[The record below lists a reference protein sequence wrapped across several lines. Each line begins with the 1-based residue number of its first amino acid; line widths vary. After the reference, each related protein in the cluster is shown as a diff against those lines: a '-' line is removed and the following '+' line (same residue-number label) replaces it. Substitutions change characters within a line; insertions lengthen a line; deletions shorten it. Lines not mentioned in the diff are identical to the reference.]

1 MGLLRGGL
9 GCGEKT
15 GLSLLLAS
23 PKAPR
28 GLFSANPSGRLRLVN
43 SPTRLLR
50 HLALVALL
58 AVLQTLAAAAPK
70 PNFIFFLID
79 DLGRNDLGCYGS
91 KFYRTPNLDRMASQ
105 GMKFTDA
112 YAACPVCSP
121 TRASIMTGKYPAR
134 LHLTDWLPGRGDLP
148 AQRLARPI
156 INQQLALEE
165 VTIAERLKAAG
176 YVTAHVGKWH
186 LGGEGFEPQ
195 KQGFDINIAGD
206 HTGTPM
212 SYFAPFGGKAKDG
225 KQRAMRGL
233 EEAKDGEYLTDRLTT
248 EAEKIIAAN
257 KDKPFFLYFAHYAV
271 HTPLK
276 AKADYIAK
284 YPQVAGKAG
293 QQTNAIYAAM
303 MESMDESIGR
313 ILKQLD
319 DLKLADNTY
328 VFFTSDNGGL
338 ATIEGPSTPATIN
351 SPLREGKGYL
361 YEGGIRVPLLVR
373 GPGIAAGST
382 ATNAMS
388 SVDYF
393 PTILELAGLPL
404 GDPALA
410 GSAPGAKSPAPA
422 EAGTPNVI
430 DGVTLAPLLKG
441 GPAPAARPLFWHYP
455 HYANQGGKP
464 GGVIR
469 DGDWKLIE
477 FYETGRVELFD
488 LKNDFRE
495 NRNLALEATN
505 AARVKSLVAKL
516 DTWRIKTGAQMMQP
530 NPAYRPSPQG
540 QNGIIT
546 MLGKD
551 ADVHGA
557 MLRYEPLPHKNTRGF
572 WINPNDWAS
581 WDFEVVKPGK
591 FTMEIT
597 YGCGNGSG
605 GSEVEFAVGPQKL
618 LFKVEQ
624 TGGFQA
630 FVKREIGEMTFDQ
643 PGRYTLTVKPKSK
656 PGPAVMDL
664 PQVVLKAK

>member
-1 MGLLRGGL
+1 M
-9 GCGEKT
+9 KT
-15 GLSLLLAS
+15 LS
-23 PKAPR
+23 
-28 GLFSANPSGRLRLVN
+28 
-43 SPTRLLR
+43 LLR
-50 HLALVALL
+50 HLFVLAALAASQLP
-58 AVLQTLAAAAPK
+58 AAAAPK

-91 KFYRTPNLDRMASQ
+91 KFYRTPNLDRMAAE
-105 GMKFTDA
+105 GMKFSDA

-156 INQQLALEE
+156 INQQLPLAE
-165 VTIAERLKAAG
+165 VTIAEKLKAAG

-212 SYFAPFGGKAKDG
+212 SYFAPFGGKGKDG
-225 KQRAMRGL
+225 KARAMTGL
-233 EEAKDGEYLTDRLTT
+233 EKATDGEYLTDRLTT

-271 HTPLK
+271 HTPLR
-276 AKADYIAK
+276 AKADIIAK
-284 YPQVAGKAG
+284 YPQVTGKAG

-303 MESMDESIGR
+303 IESMDESIGR

-338 ATIEGPSTPATIN
+338 ATREGVSTPATIN

-373 GPGIAAGST
+373 GPGIKAGST

-393 PTILELAGLPL
+393 PTILGLAGL
-404 GDPALA
+404 
-410 GSAPGAKSPAPA
+410 SAPKP
-422 EAGTPNVI
+422 EDNV
-430 DGVTLAPLLKG
+430 DGVTLSPLLTG
-441 GPAPAARPLFWHYP
+441 GTNAPRPLFWHYP
-455 HYANQGGKP
+455 HYSNQGGKP
-464 GGVIR
+464 GGAIR
-469 DGDWKLIE
+469 EGDFKLIE

-488 LKNDFRE
+488 LKSGE
-495 NRNLALEATN
+495 NRNLAEDPAH
-505 AARVKSLVAKL
+505 AARVKAMVGKL
-516 DTWRIKTGAQMMQP
+516 DAWRIKTGAQMMLP
-530 NPAYRPSPQG
+530 NPAYKPSPQAADG
-540 QNGIIT
+540 TIT
-546 MLGKD
+546 MLGQH

-557 MLRYEPLPHKNTRGF
+557 MLRFEPLPHKNTLGY
-572 WINPNDWAS
+572 WVNPSDWAS
-581 WDFEVVKPGK
+581 WEFEVLKPGK

-618 LFKVEQ
+618 VFKVDQ

-630 FVKREIGEMTFDQ
+630 FVKRDIGEMSFEKA
-643 PGRYTLTVKPKSK
+643 GRYTLTVKPKTK

-664 PQVVLKAK
+664 PQVVLKAGK

>member
-1 MGLLRGGL
+1 M
-9 GCGEKT
+9 
-15 GLSLLLAS
+15 
-23 PKAPR
+23 
-28 GLFSANPSGRLRLVN
+28 
-43 SPTRLLR
+43 
-50 HLALVALL
+50 VATQLP
-58 AVLQTLAAAAPK
+58 AAAAPK

-91 KFYRTPNLDRMASQ
+91 KFYRTPNLDRIATQ

-112 YAACPVCSP
+112 YSACPVCSP

-148 AQRLARPI
+148 AQRLARPTI
-156 INQQLALEE
+156 KQQLALEE
-165 VTIAERLKAAG
+165 VTLAERLKAAG

-233 EEAKDGEYLTDRLTT
+233 EQANDGEYLTDRLTT

-257 KDKPFFLYFAHYAV
+257 KDKPFLLYFAHYAV
-271 HTPLK
+271 HTPMK
-276 AKADYIAK
+276 AKPETIAK
-284 YPQVAGKAG
+284 YAQVAGKAG

-313 ILKQLD
+313 ILKQLE

-338 ATIEGPSTPATIN
+338 ATLEGPSTPATIN

-373 GPGIAAGST
+373 GPGIKAGST
-382 ATNAMS
+382 TTNAIS

-393 PTILELAGLPL
+393 PTILELAGL
-404 GDPALA
+404 A
-410 GSAPGAKSPAPA
+410 APTA
-422 EAGTPNVI
+422 EDKV
-430 DGVTLAPLLKG
+430 DGVTLVPLLNSG
-441 GPAPAARPLFWHYP
+441 TNAPRPLFWHYP
-455 HYANQGGKP
+455 HYSNQGGKP
-464 GGVIR
+464 GGAIR
-469 DGDWKLIE
+469 DGDFKLIE

-488 LKNDFRE
+488 LKSGE
-495 NRNLALEATN
+495 NRNLAEDPAHT
-505 AARVKSLVAKL
+505 ARVKTMVGKL
-516 DTWRIKTGAQMMQP
+516 DAWRIKTGAQMMQP
-530 NPAYRPSPQG
+530 NPAYRPSPQAADG
-540 QNGIIT
+540 TIT
-546 MLGKD
+546 MLGKH
-551 ADVHGA
+551 ADVFGP
-557 MLRYEPLPHKNTRGF
+557 MLRFEPLPHKNTLGY
-572 WINPNDWAS
+572 WVNPTDWAS
-581 WDFEVVKPGK
+581 WEFEVVKPGK

-605 GSEVEFAVGPQKL
+605 GSEVEFAVGAQKL

-630 FVKREIGEMTFDQ
+630 FVKREIGELTFDK

-664 PQVVLKAK
+664 PQVVLKAGK

>member
-1 MGLLRGGL
+1 MNRHSSRRAAL
-9 GCGEKT
+9 
-15 GLSLLLAS
+15 LLLAVVGLLQFPS
-23 PKAPR
+23 P
-28 GLFSANPSGRLRLVN
+28 
-43 SPTRLLR
+43 
-50 HLALVALL
+50 
-58 AVLQTLAAAAPK
+58 AAPK

-148 AQRLARPI
+148 AQRLARPVI
-156 INQQLALEE
+156 KQQLPLEE

-186 LGGEGFEPQ
+186 LGSEGFEPQ

-212 SYFAPFGGKAKDG
+212 SYFAPFGGKTKDG

-233 EEAKDGEYLTDRLTT
+233 EQAKDGEYLTDRLTT
-248 EAEKIIAAN
+248 EAEKIIATN

-271 HTPLK
+271 HTPLR

-303 MESMDESIGR
+303 MDSMDESIGR

-393 PTILELAGLPL
+393 PTILELAGLGAPPS
-404 GDPALA
+404 GPANA
-410 GSAPGAKSPAPA
+410 GSETGAP
-422 EAGTPNVI
+422 VI
-430 DGVTLAPLLKG
+430 DGLSLAPLLKG
-441 GPAPAARPLFWHYP
+441 TGAPAARPLFWHYP
-455 HYANQGGKP
+455 HYSNQGGKP
-464 GGVIR
+464 GGAIR
-469 DGDWKLIE
+469 DGDFKLIE

-488 LKNDFRE
+488 LKSGE
-495 NRNLALEATN
+495 NRNLAEDPMHT
-505 AARVKSLVAKL
+505 ARVKAMVSKL

-530 NPAYRPSPQG
+530 NPAYRPSPQAADG
-540 QNGIIT
+540 TIT
-546 MLGKD
+546 MLGKH
-551 ADVHGA
+551 ADVFGP
-557 MLRYEPLPHKNTRGF
+557 MLRFEPLPHKTTLGY
-572 WINPNDWAS
+572 WVNPTDWAS
-581 WDFEVVKPGK
+581 WEFEVVKPGK

-630 FVKREIGEMTFDQ
+630 FVKRDIGELTFDQ

-664 PQVVLKAK
+664 PQVVLRSAR

>member
-1 MGLLRGGL
+1 M
-9 GCGEKT
+9 
-15 GLSLLLAS
+15 
-23 PKAPR
+23 
-28 GLFSANPSGRLRLVN
+28 
-43 SPTRLLR
+43 
-50 HLALVALL
+50 VATQLP
-58 AVLQTLAAAAPK
+58 AAAAPK

-91 KFYRTPNLDRMASQ
+91 KFYRTPNLDRIATQ

-112 YAACPVCSP
+112 YSACPVCSP

-148 AQRLARPI
+148 AQRLARPTI
-156 INQQLALEE
+156 KQQLALEE
-165 VTIAERLKAAG
+165 VTLAERLKAAG

-233 EEAKDGEYLTDRLTT
+233 EQANDGEYLTDRLTT

-257 KDKPFFLYFAHYAV
+257 KDKPFLLYFAHYAV
-271 HTPLK
+271 HTPMK
-276 AKADYIAK
+276 AKPETIAK
-284 YPQVAGKAG
+284 YAQVAGKAG

-303 MESMDESIGR
+303 VESMDESIGR
-313 ILKQLD
+313 ILKQLE

-338 ATIEGPSTPATIN
+338 ATLEGPSTPATIN

-373 GPGIAAGST
+373 GPGIKAGST
-382 ATNAMS
+382 TTNAIS

-393 PTILELAGLPL
+393 PTILELAGL
-404 GDPALA
+404 A
-410 GSAPGAKSPAPA
+410 APTA
-422 EAGTPNVI
+422 EDKV
-430 DGVTLAPLLKG
+430 DGVTLVPLLNSG
-441 GPAPAARPLFWHYP
+441 TNAPRPLFWHYP
-455 HYANQGGKP
+455 HYSNQGGKP
-464 GGVIR
+464 GGAIR
-469 DGDWKLIE
+469 DGDFKLIE

-488 LKNDFRE
+488 LKSGE
-495 NRNLALEATN
+495 NRNLAEDPAHT
-505 AARVKSLVAKL
+505 ARVKTMVGKL
-516 DTWRIKTGAQMMQP
+516 DAWRIKTGAQMMQP
-530 NPAYRPSPQG
+530 NPAYRPSPQAADG
-540 QNGIIT
+540 TIT
-546 MLGKD
+546 MLGKH
-551 ADVHGA
+551 ADVFGP
-557 MLRYEPLPHKNTRGF
+557 MLRFEPLPHKNTLGY
-572 WINPNDWAS
+572 WVNPTDWAS
-581 WDFEVVKPGK
+581 WEFEVVKPGK

-605 GSEVEFAVGPQKL
+605 GSEVEFAVGAQKL

-630 FVKREIGEMTFDQ
+630 FVKREIGELTFDK

-664 PQVVLKAK
+664 PQVVLKAGK

>member
-1 MGLLRGGL
+1 M
-9 GCGEKT
+9 KT
-15 GLSLLLAS
+15 LS
-23 PKAPR
+23 
-28 GLFSANPSGRLRLVN
+28 
-43 SPTRLLR
+43 LLR
-50 HLALVALL
+50 HLFVLAALAASQLP
-58 AVLQTLAAAAPK
+58 AAAAPK

-91 KFYRTPNLDRMASQ
+91 KFYRTPNLDRMAAE
-105 GMKFTDA
+105 GMKFSDA

-156 INQQLALEE
+156 INQQLPLAE
-165 VTIAERLKAAG
+165 VTIAEKLKAAG

-212 SYFAPFGGKAKDG
+212 SYFAPFGGKGKDG
-225 KQRAMRGL
+225 KARAMTGL
-233 EEAKDGEYLTDRLTT
+233 EKATDGEYLTDRLTT

-271 HTPLK
+271 HTPLR
-276 AKADYIAK
+276 AKADIIAK
-284 YPQVAGKAG
+284 YPQVTGKAG

-303 MESMDESIGR
+303 IESMDESIGR

-338 ATIEGPSTPATIN
+338 ATREGVSTPATIN

-373 GPGIAAGST
+373 GPGIKAGST

-393 PTILELAGLPL
+393 PTILGLAGL
-404 GDPALA
+404 
-410 GSAPGAKSPAPA
+410 SAPKP
-422 EAGTPNVI
+422 EDNV
-430 DGVTLAPLLKG
+430 DGVTLSPLLTG
-441 GPAPAARPLFWHYP
+441 GTNAPRPLFWHYP
-455 HYANQGGKP
+455 HYSNQGGKP
-464 GGVIR
+464 GGAIR
-469 DGDWKLIE
+469 DGDFKLIE

-488 LKNDFRE
+488 LKSGE
-495 NRNLALEATN
+495 NRNLAEDPMHT
-505 AARVKSLVAKL
+505 ARVKAMVGKL
-516 DTWRIKTGAQMMQP
+516 DAWRIKTGAQMMLP
-530 NPAYRPSPQG
+530 NPAYKPSPQAADG
-540 QNGIIT
+540 TIT
-546 MLGKD
+546 MLGQH

-557 MLRYEPLPHKNTRGF
+557 MLRFEPLPHKNTLGY
-572 WINPNDWAS
+572 WVNPSDWAS
-581 WDFEVVKPGK
+581 WEFEVLKPGK

-618 LFKVEQ
+618 VFKVDQ

-630 FVKREIGEMTFDQ
+630 FVKRDIGEMSFEKA
-643 PGRYTLTVKPKSK
+643 GRYTLTVKPKSK

-664 PQVVLKAK
+664 PQVVLKAGK

>member
-1 MGLLRGGL
+1 
-9 GCGEKT
+9 
-15 GLSLLLAS
+15 S
-23 PKAPR
+23 
-28 GLFSANPSGRLRLVN
+28 
-43 SPTRLLR
+43 
-50 HLALVALL
+50 LVAVCSLE
-58 AVLQTLAAAAPK
+58 LAAHAAPK

-91 KFYRTPNLDRMASQ
+91 KFYRTPNLDRMAAQ
-105 GMKFTDA
+105 GVKFSDA
-112 YAACPVCSP
+112 YSACPVCSP

-134 LHLTDWLPGRGDLP
+134 LHLTDWLPGRGDRP
-148 AQRLARPI
+148 DHRLARPQ
-156 INQQLALEE
+156 INQQLALDE

-206 HTGTPM
+206 STGTPR
-212 SYFAPFGGKAKDG
+212 SYFAPFGGKG
-225 KQRAMRGL
+225 KEGKFISMTGL
-233 EEAKDGEYLTDRLTT
+233 ADAKDGEYLTDRLTT

-271 HTPLK
+271 HTPLR

-338 ATIEGPSTPATIN
+338 ATLEGPGTPATIN

-373 GPGIAAGST
+373 GPGIAPGST

-388 SVDYF
+388 SVDYL
-393 PTILELAGLPL
+393 PTIVELAGL
-404 GDPALA
+404 A
-410 GSAPGAKSPAPA
+410 APKPTES
-422 EAGTPNVI
+422 V

-441 GPAPAARPLFWHYP
+441 TGAPAARPLFWHYP

-495 NRNLALEATN
+495 NRNLAEDPTH
-505 AARVKSLVAKL
+505 AARVKTLVSKL
-516 DTWRIKTGAQMMQP
+516 DTWRIRTGAQMMQP
-530 NPAYRPSPQG
+530 NRAYRPSPQAPSG
-540 QNGIIT
+540 NIT

-551 ADVHGA
+551 ADVFGA
-557 MLRYEPLPHKNTRGF
+557 MLRFEPLPHKNTLGF
-572 WINPNDWAS
+572 WVNPTDWAS

-630 FVKREIGEMTFDQ
+630 FVKRDIGEMTFDK

-664 PQVVLKAK
+664 PQVVLKAGK

>member
-1 MGLLRGGL
+1 M
-9 GCGEKT
+9 
-15 GLSLLLAS
+15 
-23 PKAPR
+23 
-28 GLFSANPSGRLRLVN
+28 
-43 SPTRLLR
+43 
-50 HLALVALL
+50 VATQLP
-58 AVLQTLAAAAPK
+58 AAAAPK

-91 KFYRTPNLDRMASQ
+91 KFYRTPNLDRIATQ

-112 YAACPVCSP
+112 YSACPVCSP

-148 AQRLARPI
+148 AQRLARPTI
-156 INQQLALEE
+156 KQQLALEE
-165 VTIAERLKAAG
+165 VTLAERLKAAG

-233 EEAKDGEYLTDRLTT
+233 EQANDGEYLTDRLTT

-257 KDKPFFLYFAHYAV
+257 KDKPFLLYFAHYAV
-271 HTPLK
+271 HTPMK
-276 AKADYIAK
+276 AKPKTIAK
-284 YPQVAGKAG
+284 YAQVAGKAG

-313 ILKQLD
+313 ILKQLE

-338 ATIEGPSTPATIN
+338 ATLEGPSTPATIN

-373 GPGIAAGST
+373 GPGIKAGST
-382 ATNAMS
+382 TTNAIS

-393 PTILELAGLPL
+393 PTILELAGL
-404 GDPALA
+404 A
-410 GSAPGAKSPAPA
+410 APTA
-422 EAGTPNVI
+422 EDKV
-430 DGVTLAPLLKG
+430 DGVTLVPLLNSG
-441 GPAPAARPLFWHYP
+441 TNAPRPLFWHYP
-455 HYANQGGKP
+455 HYSNQGGKP
-464 GGVIR
+464 GGAIR
-469 DGDWKLIE
+469 DGDFKLIE

-488 LKNDFRE
+488 LKSGE
-495 NRNLALEATN
+495 NRNLAEDPAHT
-505 AARVKSLVAKL
+505 ARVKTMVGKL
-516 DTWRIKTGAQMMQP
+516 DAWRIKTGAQMMQP
-530 NPAYRPSPQG
+530 NPAYRPSPQAADG
-540 QNGIIT
+540 TIT
-546 MLGKD
+546 MLGKH
-551 ADVHGA
+551 ADVFGP
-557 MLRYEPLPHKNTRGF
+557 MLRFEPLPHKNTLGY
-572 WINPNDWAS
+572 WVNPTDWAS
-581 WDFEVVKPGK
+581 WEFEVVKPGK

-605 GSEVEFAVGPQKL
+605 GSEVEFAVGAQKL

-630 FVKREIGEMTFDQ
+630 FVKREIGELTFDK

-664 PQVVLKAK
+664 PQVVLKAGK

>member
-1 MGLLRGGL
+1 M
-9 GCGEKT
+9 
-15 GLSLLLAS
+15 LA
-23 PKAPR
+23 A
-28 GLFSANPSGRLRLVN
+28 
-43 SPTRLLR
+43 
-50 HLALVALL
+50 LAASQLP
-58 AVLQTLAAAAPK
+58 AAAAPK

-91 KFYRTPNLDRMASQ
+91 KFYRTPNLDRMAAE
-105 GMKFTDA
+105 GMKFSDA

-156 INQQLALEE
+156 INQQLPLAE
-165 VTIAERLKAAG
+165 VTIAEKLKAAG

-212 SYFAPFGGKAKDG
+212 SYFAPFGGKGKDG
-225 KQRAMRGL
+225 KARAMTGL
-233 EEAKDGEYLTDRLTT
+233 EKATDGEYLTDRLTT

-271 HTPLK
+271 HTPLR
-276 AKADYIAK
+276 AKADIIAK
-284 YPQVAGKAG
+284 YPQVTGKAG

-303 MESMDESIGR
+303 IESMDESIGR

-338 ATIEGPSTPATIN
+338 ATREGVSTPATIN

-373 GPGIAAGST
+373 GPGIKAGST

-393 PTILELAGLPL
+393 PTILGLAGL
-404 GDPALA
+404 
-410 GSAPGAKSPAPA
+410 SAPKP
-422 EAGTPNVI
+422 EDNV
-430 DGVTLAPLLKG
+430 DGVTLSPLLTG
-441 GPAPAARPLFWHYP
+441 GTNAPRPLFWHYP
-455 HYANQGGKP
+455 HYSNQGGKP
-464 GGVIR
+464 GGAIR
-469 DGDWKLIE
+469 DGDFKLIE

-488 LKNDFRE
+488 LKSGE
-495 NRNLALEATN
+495 NRNLAEDPMHT
-505 AARVKSLVAKL
+505 ARVKAMVGKL
-516 DTWRIKTGAQMMQP
+516 DAWRIKTGAQMMLP
-530 NPAYRPSPQG
+530 NPAYKPSPQAADG
-540 QNGIIT
+540 TIT
-546 MLGKD
+546 MLGQH

-557 MLRYEPLPHKNTRGF
+557 MLRFEPLPHKNTLGY
-572 WINPNDWAS
+572 WVNPSDWAS
-581 WDFEVVKPGK
+581 WEFEVLKPGK

-630 FVKREIGEMTFDQ
+630 FVKREIGEMTFDK
-643 PGRYTLTVKPKSK
+643 PGRYTLTVKPKTK

-664 PQVVLKAK
+664 PQVVLKAGK

>member
-1 MGLLRGGL
+1 MKSRSFLRSAL
-9 GCGEKT
+9 
-15 GLSLLLAS
+15 LLLALIS
-23 PKAPR
+23 
-28 GLFSANPSGRLRLVN
+28 
-43 SPTRLLR
+43 
-50 HLALVALL
+50 
-58 AVLQTLAAAAPK
+58 LQLTAKAAPK
-70 PNFIFFLID
+70 PNFIFILID
-79 DLGRNDLGCYGS
+79 DLGWHDLGCYGS
-91 KFYRTPNLDRMASQ
+91 KFYRTPNLDRMATQ

-148 AQRLARPI
+148 AQRLARPVI
-156 INQQLALEE
+156 KQQLALEE
-165 VTIAERLKAAG
+165 ITIAERLKAAG

-186 LGGEGFEPQ
+186 LGGEGFEPE

-212 SYFAPFGGKAKDG
+212 SYFAPFGGKGKDG
-225 KQRAMRGL
+225 QQRFMRGL
-233 EEAKDGEYLTDRLTT
+233 EQAKDGEYLTDRLTT

-257 KDKPFFLYFAHYAV
+257 KGKPFFLYFAHYTV

-284 YPQVAGKAG
+284 YPQVAGKGG
-293 QQTNAIYAAM
+293 QQTNSIYAAM
-303 MESMDESIGR
+303 IESMDDSVGR

-319 DLKLADNTY
+319 DLKLADHTY

-338 ATIEGPSTPATIN
+338 ATIEGPSTPSTIN
-351 SPLREGKGYL
+351 APLREGKGYL

-373 GPGIAAGST
+373 GPGIAPGST

-393 PTILELAGLPL
+393 PTILELAGL
-404 GDPALA
+404 A
-410 GSAPGAKSPAPA
+410 SPRS
-422 EAGTPNVI
+422 EENV

-441 GPAPAARPLFWHYP
+441 TGAPAARPLFWHYP
-455 HYANQGGKP
+455 HYSNQGGKP
-464 GGVIR
+464 GGAIR
-469 DGDWKLIE
+469 EGDFKLIE

-488 LKNDFRE
+488 LKSGE
-495 NRNLALEATN
+495 NRNLAEDPAH
-505 AARVKSLVAKL
+505 AARVKAMVSKL
-516 DTWRIKTGAQMMQP
+516 DTWRINTGAQMMQP
-530 NPAYRPSPQG
+530 NPAYRPSPQAADG
-540 QNGIIT
+540 TIT
-546 MLGKD
+546 MLGKH
-551 ADVHGA
+551 ADVFGA
-557 MLRYEPLPHKNTRGF
+557 MLRFEPLPHKNTLGF
-572 WINPNDWAS
+572 WVNPNDWAS

-630 FVKREIGEMTFDQ
+630 FVKRDIGEMTFDQ

-664 PQVVLKAK
+664 PQVVLKTAK

>member
-1 MGLLRGGL
+1 MRVKSLSFLRFVLLL
-9 GCGEKT
+9 SAT
-15 GLSLLLAS
+15 LSLEL
-23 PKAPR
+23 
-28 GLFSANPSGRLRLVN
+28 G
-43 SPTRLLR
+43 
-50 HLALVALL
+50 
-58 AVLQTLAAAAPK
+58 AAAAPK

-91 KFYRTPNLDRMASQ
+91 KFYRTPNLDRLATQ

-148 AQRLARPI
+148 AQRLARPQ
-156 INQQLALEE
+156 INQQLALDE
-165 VTIAERLKAAG
+165 VTIAELLKTAG

-212 SYFAPFGGKAKDG
+212 SYFAPFGGKSKDG

-233 EEAKDGEYLTDRLTT
+233 EDAKDGEYLTDRLTT
-248 EAEKIIAAN
+248 EAEKIITAN

-271 HTPLK
+271 HTPLR
-276 AKADYIAK
+276 AKADTIAK

-338 ATIEGPSTPATIN
+338 ATLEGPSTPATIN

-373 GPGIAAGST
+373 GPGIKPGST
-382 ATNAMS
+382 ATTAMS

-393 PTILELAGLPL
+393 PTMLELAGLPL
-404 GDPALA
+404 GVPALA
-410 GSAPGAKSPAPA
+410 GSASAAKSPAPA
-422 EAGTPNVI
+422 EAGTPNLI
-430 DGVTLAPLLKG
+430 DGVSLAPILSG
-441 GPAPAARPLFWHYP
+441 GTNAARPLFWHYP
-455 HYANQGGKP
+455 HYSNQGGKP
-464 GGVIR
+464 GGAIR
-469 DGDWKLIE
+469 EGDFKLIE

-488 LKNDFRE
+488 LKSGE
-495 NRNLALEATN
+495 NRNLAEDPMHT
-505 AARVKSLVAKL
+505 ARVKAMVGKL

-530 NPAYRPSPQG
+530 NPAYRPSPQAADG
-540 QNGIIT
+540 TIT
-546 MLGKD
+546 MLGKH
-551 ADVHGA
+551 ADVFGA
-557 MLRYEPLPHKNTRGF
+557 MLRFEPLPHKNTLGF
-572 WINPNDWAS
+572 WVNPADWAS

-605 GSEVEFAVGPQKL
+605 GSEVEFAVGAQKL
-618 LFKVEQ
+618 LFQVEQ

-630 FVKREIGEMTFDQ
+630 FVKREIGELTFDKA
-643 PGRYTLTVKPKSK
+643 GRYTLTVKPKSK

-664 PQVVLKAK
+664 PQVVLKAGK

>member
-1 MGLLRGGL
+1 MNRHSSRRAAL
-9 GCGEKT
+9 
-15 GLSLLLAS
+15 LLLA
-23 PKAPR
+23 
-28 GLFSANPSGRLRLVN
+28 VVC
-43 SPTRLLR
+43 LLQF
-50 HLALVALL
+50 A
-58 AVLQTLAAAAPK
+58 AAAAPK

-105 GMKFTDA
+105 GMKFSDA

-121 TRASIMTGKYPAR
+121 TRASIITGKYPAR

-148 AQRLARPI
+148 AQRLARPQ
-156 INQQLALEE
+156 INQQLPLDEI
-165 VTIAERLKAAG
+165 TIAERLKAAG

-212 SYFAPFGGKAKDG
+212 SYFAPFGGKSKDG

-233 EEAKDGEYLTDRLTT
+233 EQAKDGEYLTDRLTT

-257 KDKPFFLYFAHYAV
+257 KDKAFLLYFAHYAV
-271 HTPLK
+271 HTPLR

-284 YPQVAGKAG
+284 YPQVTGKAG

-303 MESMDESIGR
+303 MESMDESVGR

-373 GPGIAAGST
+373 GPGIKPGSL

-393 PTILELAGLPL
+393 PTIAELAGL
-404 GDPALA
+404 A
-410 GSAPGAKSPAPA
+410 APKP
-422 EAGTPNVI
+422 EDNV
-430 DGVTLAPLLKG
+430 DGVTLAAVLKG
-441 GPAPAARPLFWHYP
+441 TGEPAARPLFWHYP
-455 HYANQGGKP
+455 HYSNQGGKP
-464 GGVIR
+464 GGAIR
-469 DGDWKLIE
+469 DGDFKLIE

-488 LKNDFRE
+488 LKSGE
-495 NRNLALEATN
+495 NRNLAEDPAH
-505 AARVKSLVAKL
+505 AARVKAMVSKL

-530 NPAYRPSPQG
+530 NPAYRPSPQAADG
-540 QNGIIT
+540 TIT
-546 MLGKD
+546 MLGKH
-551 ADVHGA
+551 ADVFGA
-557 MLRYEPLPHKNTRGF
+557 MLRFEPLPHKNTLGF
-572 WINPNDWAS
+572 WINPSDWAS

-605 GSEVEFAVGPQKL
+605 GSEVEFAVGMQKL

-630 FVKREIGEMTFDQ
+630 FVKREIGELTFDK

-664 PQVVLKAK
+664 PQVVLKAGK

>member
-1 MGLLRGGL
+1 M
-9 GCGEKT
+9 KT
-15 GLSLLLAS
+15 LS
-23 PKAPR
+23 
-28 GLFSANPSGRLRLVN
+28 
-43 SPTRLLR
+43 LLR
-50 HLALVALL
+50 HLFVLAALAASQLP
-58 AVLQTLAAAAPK
+58 AAAAPK

-91 KFYRTPNLDRMASQ
+91 KFYRTPNLDRMAAE
-105 GMKFTDA
+105 GMKFSDA

-156 INQQLALEE
+156 INQQLPLAE
-165 VTIAERLKAAG
+165 VTIAEKLKAAG

-212 SYFAPFGGKAKDG
+212 SYFAPFGGKGKDG
-225 KQRAMRGL
+225 KARAMTGL
-233 EEAKDGEYLTDRLTT
+233 EKATDGEYLTDRLTT
-248 EAEKIIAAN
+248 EAEKIIEAN

-271 HTPLK
+271 HTPLR
-276 AKADYIAK
+276 AKADTIAK
-284 YPQVAGKAG
+284 YPQVTGKAG

-303 MESMDESIGR
+303 IESMDESIGR

-338 ATIEGPSTPATIN
+338 ATREGVSTPATIN

-373 GPGIAAGST
+373 GPGIKAGST
-382 ATNAMS
+382 TTNAIS

-393 PTILELAGLPL
+393 PTILGLAGL
-404 GDPALA
+404 
-410 GSAPGAKSPAPA
+410 SAPKP
-422 EAGTPNVI
+422 EDNV
-430 DGVTLAPLLKG
+430 DGVTLSPLLTG
-441 GPAPAARPLFWHYP
+441 GTNAPRPLFWHYP
-455 HYANQGGKP
+455 HYSNQGGKP
-464 GGVIR
+464 GGAIR
-469 DGDWKLIE
+469 DGDFKLIE

-488 LKNDFRE
+488 LKSGE
-495 NRNLALEATN
+495 NRNLAEDPMHN
-505 AARVKSLVAKL
+505 ARVKTMVGKL
-516 DTWRIKTGAQMMQP
+516 DAWRIKTGAQMMLP
-530 NPAYRPSPQG
+530 NPAYKPSPQAADG
-540 QNGIIT
+540 TIT
-546 MLGKD
+546 MLGQH

-557 MLRYEPLPHKNTRGF
+557 MLRFEPLPHKNTLGY
-572 WINPNDWAS
+572 WVNPSDWAS
-581 WDFEVVKPGK
+581 WEFEVLKPGK

-618 LFKVEQ
+618 VFKVDQ

-630 FVKREIGEMTFDQ
+630 FVKRDIGEMSFEKA
-643 PGRYTLTVKPKSK
+643 GRYTLTVKPKSK

-664 PQVVLKAK
+664 PQVVLKAGK

>member
-1 MGLLRGGL
+1 MKTLLLFRL
-9 GCGEKT
+9 G
-15 GLSLLLAS
+15 LLLA
-23 PKAPR
+23 A
-28 GLFSANPSGRLRLVN
+28 
-43 SPTRLLR
+43 
-50 HLALVALL
+50 ALL
-58 AVLQTLAAAAPK
+58 LQLPAAAAPQ

-91 KFYRTPNLDRMASQ
+91 KFYRTPNLDRLASQ

-134 LHLTDWLPGRGDLP
+134 LHLTDWLPGRGDLAP
-148 AQRLARPI
+148 QRLARPVI
-156 INQQLALEE
+156 KQQLALEE

-186 LGGEGFEPQ
+186 LGGEGFEPE

-212 SYFAPFGGKAKDG
+212 SYFAPFGGKDKAG
-225 KQRAMRGL
+225 KQRFMRGL
-233 EEAKDGEYLTDRLTT
+233 EQAKDGEYLTDRLTT

-276 AKADYIAK
+276 AKTDVIAK
-284 YPQVAGKAG
+284 YPQVAGKGG

-338 ATIEGPSTPATIN
+338 ATLEGPSTPATIN

-393 PTILELAGLPL
+393 PTILELAGLPP
-404 GDPALA
+404 GA
-410 GSAPGAKSPAPA
+410 APGAKSPAPA
-422 EAGTPNVI
+422 EAGTPSGI

-441 GPAPAARPLFWHYP
+441 TGAPAARPLFWHYP
-455 HYANQGGKP
+455 HYSNQGGKP
-464 GGVIR
+464 GGAIR
-469 DGDWKLIE
+469 DGDFKLIE

-488 LKNDFRE
+488 LKSGE
-495 NRNLALEATN
+495 NRNLAEDPMHT
-505 AARVKSLVAKL
+505 ARVKAMVSKL
-516 DTWRIKTGAQMMQP
+516 DTWRIQTGAQMMQP

-540 QNGIIT
+540 QNGTIT

-557 MLRYEPLPHKNTRGF
+557 MLRFEPLPHKNTLGF

-664 PQVVLKAK
+664 PQVVLRAK

>member
-1 MGLLRGGL
+1 MKSLSFLRFV
-9 GCGEKT
+9 
-15 GLSLLLAS
+15 LLLA
-23 PKAPR
+23 
-28 GLFSANPSGRLRLVN
+28 
-43 SPTRLLR
+43 
-50 HLALVALL
+50 VALSL
-58 AVLQTLAAAAPK
+58 ELVAAAAPK

-105 GMKFTDA
+105 GMKFSDA

-148 AQRLARPI
+148 AQRLARPQ
-156 INQQLALEE
+156 INQQLPLDE

-212 SYFAPFGGKAKDG
+212 SYFAPFGGKSKDG

-233 EEAKDGEYLTDRLTT
+233 EQAKDGEYLTDRLTT

-303 MESMDESIGR
+303 MESMDESVGR

-319 DLKLADNTY
+319 DLKLADHTY

-351 SPLREGKGYL
+351 APLREGKGWL

-373 GPGIAAGST
+373 GPGIAPGST

-388 SVDYF
+388 SVDYL
-393 PTILELAGLPL
+393 PTILELAGV
-404 GDPALA
+404 A
-410 GSAPGAKSPAPA
+410 APKPEDNVDGAS
-422 EAGTPNVI
+422 
-430 DGVTLAPLLKG
+430 LAPLLKG
-441 GPAPAARPLFWHYP
+441 GPAPTPRPLFWHYP

-530 NPAYRPSPQG
+530 NPAYRPSPQAPTG
-540 QNGIIT
+540 NIT

-557 MLRYEPLPHKNTRGF
+557 MLRFEPLPHKNTLGF
-572 WINPNDWAS
+572 WINPSDWAS

-605 GSEVEFAVGPQKL
+605 GSEVEFAVGAQKL
-618 LFKVEQ
+618 MFKVEQ

-630 FVKREIGEMTFDQ
+630 FVKRDIGEMTFDK
-643 PGRYTLTVKPKSK
+643 PGRYTLTVKPKTK

-664 PQVVLKAK
+664 PQVVLKAGK

>member
-1 MGLLRGGL
+1 MFCAQL
-9 GCGEKT
+9 
-15 GLSLLLAS
+15 
-23 PKAPR
+23 P
-28 GLFSANPSGRLRLVN
+28 
-43 SPTRLLR
+43 
-50 HLALVALL
+50 
-58 AVLQTLAAAAPK
+58 AVAAPK
-70 PNFIFFLID
+70 PNFIFILID

-91 KFYRTPNLDRMASQ
+91 KFYRTPNLDRMATQ

-112 YAACPVCSP
+112 YSACPVCSP

-148 AQRLARPI
+148 AQRLARPV
-156 INQQLALEE
+156 INQQLPLAE

-212 SYFAPFGGKAKDG
+212 SYFAPFGGKGKDG
-225 KQRAMRGL
+225 KQVSMRGL
-233 EEAKDGEYLTDRLTT
+233 EEAPAGEYLTDRLTN
-248 EAEKIIAAN
+248 EAEKIIMAN

-271 HTPLK
+271 HTPLR
-276 AKADYIAK
+276 AKADIIAK

-303 MESMDESIGR
+303 VESMDDSIGR

-338 ATIEGPSTPATIN
+338 ATLEGPGTPATIN

-373 GPGIAAGST
+373 GPGIKPGST

-393 PTILELAGLPL
+393 PTMLELAGLPL
-404 GDPALA
+404 GVPAVA
-410 GSAPGAKSPAPA
+410 GSASVAKSPAPA

-430 DGVTLAPLLKG
+430 DGVSLAPLLKDTG
-441 GPAPAARPLFWHYP
+441 TNAPRPLFWHYP
-455 HYANQGGKP
+455 HYSNQGGKP
-464 GGVIR
+464 GGAIR
-469 DGDWKLIE
+469 DGDFKLIE

-488 LKNDFRE
+488 LKSGE
-495 NRNLALEATN
+495 NRNLAEDPAHT
-505 AARVKSLVAKL
+505 ARVKAMVSKL
-516 DTWRIKTGAQMMQP
+516 DTWRIKTGAQMMLP
-530 NPAYRPSPQG
+530 NPAYRPSPQAADG
-540 QNGIIT
+540 TIT
-546 MLGKD
+546 MLGKH
-551 ADVHGA
+551 ADVFGP
-557 MLRYEPLPHKNTRGF
+557 MLRFEPLPHKNTLGY
-572 WINPNDWAS
+572 WVNPTDWAS
-581 WDFEVVKPGK
+581 WEFEVVKPGK

-630 FVKREIGEMTFDQ
+630 FVKRDIGELTFDK

-664 PQVVLKAK
+664 PQVVLKAAK

>member
-1 MGLLRGGL
+1 MKSQSFLRL
-9 GCGEKT
+9 A
-15 GLSLLLAS
+15 LLLTA
-23 PKAPR
+23 A
-28 GLFSANPSGRLRLVN
+28 F
-43 SPTRLLR
+43 LLQ
-50 HLALVALL
+50 LA
-58 AVLQTLAAAAPK
+58 AAAAPK

-91 KFYRTPNLDRMASQ
+91 KFYRTPNLDRMATQ

-134 LHLTDWLPGRGDLP
+134 LHLTDWLPGRGDRP
-148 AQRLARPI
+148 DQRLARPI
-156 INQQLALEE
+156 ISQQLALEE

-186 LGGEGFEPQ
+186 LGGEGFEPE

-212 SYFAPFGGKAKDG
+212 SYFAPFGGKDKAG
-225 KQRAMRGL
+225 KQRFMRGL
-233 EEAKDGEYLTDRLTT
+233 EQAKDGEYLTDRLTT

-257 KDKPFFLYFAHYAV
+257 KDKPFFLYFAHYTV

-276 AKADYIAK
+276 AKADTIAK
-284 YPQVAGKAG
+284 YPQIAGKAG

-303 MESMDESIGR
+303 VESMDDSIGR

-319 DLKLADNTY
+319 DLKLADHTY

-338 ATIEGPSTPATIN
+338 ATIEGPSTPSTIN
-351 SPLREGKGYL
+351 SPLREGKGWL

-373 GPGIAAGST
+373 GPGIAPGST

-404 GDPALA
+404 VEGRESKVEGKAPTPAALDL
-410 GSAPGAKSPAPA
+410 
-422 EAGTPNVI
+422 I

-441 GPAPAARPLFWHYP
+441 GPAPEARPLFWHYP

-469 DGDWKLIE
+469 EGDLKLIE

-488 LKNDFRE
+488 LKSGE
-495 NRNLALEATN
+495 NRNLAEEPAH
-505 AARVKSLVAKL
+505 AARVKAMVSKL
-516 DTWRIKTGAQMMQP
+516 DTWRIKVGAQMMLP
-530 NPAYRPSPQG
+530 NPNYHPSPQAA
-540 QNGIIT
+540 NGTIT

-557 MLRYEPLPHKNTRGF
+557 MLRFEPLPHKNTLGF

-591 FTMEIT
+591 FTLEIT

-630 FVKREIGEMTFDQ
+630 FVKRDIGELTFE
-643 PGRYTLTVKPKSK
+643 
-656 PGPAVMDL
+656 
-664 PQVVLKAK
+664 

>member
-1 MGLLRGGL
+1 M
-9 GCGEKT
+9 KT
-15 GLSLLLAS
+15 LS
-23 PKAPR
+23 
-28 GLFSANPSGRLRLVN
+28 
-43 SPTRLLR
+43 LLR
-50 HLALVALL
+50 HLFVLAALAASQLP
-58 AVLQTLAAAAPK
+58 AAAAPK

-91 KFYRTPNLDRMASQ
+91 KFYRTPNLDRMAAE
-105 GMKFTDA
+105 GMKFSDA

-156 INQQLALEE
+156 INQQLPLAE
-165 VTIAERLKAAG
+165 VTIAEKLKAAG

-212 SYFAPFGGKAKDG
+212 SYFAPFGGKGKDG
-225 KQRAMRGL
+225 KARAMTGL
-233 EEAKDGEYLTDRLTT
+233 EKATDGEYLTDRLTT

-271 HTPLK
+271 HTPLR
-276 AKADYIAK
+276 AKADIIAK
-284 YPQVAGKAG
+284 YPQVTGKAG

-303 MESMDESIGR
+303 IESMDESIGR

-338 ATIEGPSTPATIN
+338 ATREGVSTPATIN

-373 GPGIAAGST
+373 GPGIKAGST

-393 PTILELAGLPL
+393 PTILGLAGL
-404 GDPALA
+404 
-410 GSAPGAKSPAPA
+410 SAPKP
-422 EAGTPNVI
+422 EDNV
-430 DGVTLAPLLKG
+430 DGVTLSPLLTG
-441 GPAPAARPLFWHYP
+441 GTNAPRPLFWHYP
-455 HYANQGGKP
+455 HYSNQGGKP
-464 GGVIR
+464 GGAIR
-469 DGDWKLIE
+469 DGDFKLIE

-488 LKNDFRE
+488 LKSGE
-495 NRNLALEATN
+495 NRNLAEDPMHT
-505 AARVKSLVAKL
+505 ARVKAMVGKL
-516 DTWRIKTGAQMMQP
+516 DAWRIKTGAQMMLP
-530 NPAYRPSPQG
+530 NPAYKPSPQAADG
-540 QNGIIT
+540 TIT
-546 MLGKD
+546 MLGQH

-557 MLRYEPLPHKNTRGF
+557 MLRFEPLPHKNTLGY
-572 WINPNDWAS
+572 WVNPSDWAS
-581 WDFEVVKPGK
+581 WEFEVLKPGK

-618 LFKVEQ
+618 VFKVDQ

-630 FVKREIGEMTFDQ
+630 FVKRDIGEMSFEKA
-643 PGRYTLTVKPKSK
+643 GRYTLTVKPKTK

-664 PQVVLKAK
+664 PQVVLKAGK

>member
-1 MGLLRGGL
+1 VTRRQH
-9 GCGEKT
+9 CGVKS
-15 GLSLLLAS
+15 LSLL
-23 PKAPR
+23 R
-28 GLFSANPSGRLRLVN
+28 Y
-43 SPTRLLR
+43 LLLL
-50 HLALVALL
+50 LALVS
-58 AVLQTLAAAAPK
+58 LQLPSSAAPK
-70 PNFIFFLID
+70 PNVIFFLID

-91 KFYRTPNLDRMASQ
+91 KFYRTPNLDRMAAQ

-134 LHLTDWLPGRGDLP
+134 LHLTDWLPGRGDRP
-148 AQRLARPI
+148 DQRLARPI
-156 INQQLALEE
+156 INQQLPSEE
-165 VTIAERLKAAG
+165 VTLAEKLKAAG

-195 KQGFDINIAGD
+195 RQGFDINIAGD

-233 EEAKDGEYLTDRLTT
+233 ESAPPGEYLTDRLTT
-248 EAEKIIAAN
+248 EAEKIIEAN

-271 HTPLK
+271 HTPLR

-284 YPQVAGKAG
+284 YPQVAGRAG

-303 MESMDESIGR
+303 VESMDESVGR
-313 ILKQLD
+313 ILRKLD
-319 DLKLADNTY
+319 DLKLADNTV

-338 ATIEGPSTPATIN
+338 ATLEGPSTPATIN
-351 SPLREGKGYL
+351 APLREGKGWL
-361 YEGGIRVPLLVR
+361 YEGGIRVSSLVR
-373 GPGIAAGST
+373 WPGVIPAGST
-382 ATNAMS
+382 NTTAIS

-393 PTILELAGLPL
+393 PTILELAGLK
-404 GDPALA
+404 
-410 GSAPGAKSPAPA
+410 SATN
-422 EAGTPNVI
+422 EVV
-430 DGVTLAPLLKG
+430 DGVSLAPLLKQT
-441 GPAPAARPLFWHYP
+441 GPLPARPLFWHYP

-505 AARVKSLVAKL
+505 AARVKSLVSKL
-516 DTWRIKTGAQMMQP
+516 DIWRIKTGAQMMQP
-530 NPAYRPSPQG
+530 NPAWRPSPQG
-540 QNGIIT
+540 PNGNIT

-557 MLRYEPLPHKNTRGF
+557 MLRFEPLPHKNTLGF
-572 WINPNDWAS
+572 WVNPNDWAS

-605 GSEVEFAVGPQKL
+605 GSEVEFAVGAQKL
-618 LFKVEQ
+618 TFKVEQ

-630 FVKREIGEMTFDQ
+630 FVKRDLGEMSFEK
-643 PGRYTLTVKPKSK
+643 PGRYTLTVKPRSK

-664 PQVVLKAK
+664 PQVVLKAAK

>member
-1 MGLLRGGL
+1 VKSLLFFRSAL
-9 GCGEKT
+9 
-15 GLSLLLAS
+15 LLLA
-23 PKAPR
+23 
-28 GLFSANPSGRLRLVN
+28 LVFWQLPA
-43 SPTRLLR
+43 S
-50 HLALVALL
+50 
-58 AVLQTLAAAAPK
+58 AAPK

-148 AQRLARPI
+148 AQRLARPVI
-156 INQQLALEE
+156 KQQLPLEE
-165 VTIAERLKAAG
+165 VTLAEKLKAAG

-186 LGGEGFEPQ
+186 LGGEGFEPE
-195 KQGFDINIAGD
+195 KQGFDYNIAGD

-212 SYFAPFGGKAKDG
+212 SYFAPFGGKDKAG
-225 KQRAMRGL
+225 KQRFMRGL
-233 EEAKDGEYLTDRLTT
+233 EQAKDGEYLTDRLTT
-248 EAEKIIAAN
+248 EAEKIIEAN

-319 DLKLADNTY
+319 DLKLADHTY

-351 SPLREGKGYL
+351 SPLREGKGWL

-373 GPGIAAGST
+373 GPGIAPGST

-393 PTILELAGLPL
+393 PTILELAGL
-404 GDPALA
+404 A
-410 GSAPGAKSPAPA
+410 SPKPD
-422 EAGTPNVI
+422 EKV

-441 GPAPAARPLFWHYP
+441 TSAPAARPLFWHYP
-455 HYANQGGKP
+455 HYSNQGGKP
-464 GGVIR
+464 GGAIR
-469 DGDWKLIE
+469 DGDFKLIE

-505 AARVKSLVAKL
+505 AARVKSLVSKL
-516 DTWRIKTGAQMMQP
+516 DTWRIKTAAQMMQP
-530 NPAYRPSPQG
+530 NPTYRPSPQAP
-540 QNGIIT
+540 NGTIT

-557 MLRYEPLPHKNTRGF
+557 MLRFEPLPHKNTLGF
-572 WINPNDWAS
+572 WVNASDWAS
-581 WDFEVVKPGK
+581 WDFEVVKPGT

-630 FVKREIGEMTFDQ
+630 FVKREIGEMAFEQ

-664 PQVVLKAK
+664 PQVVLKTTK

>member
-1 MGLLRGGL
+1 MQSLSFLRSAL
-9 GCGEKT
+9 
-15 GLSLLLAS
+15 LLLALIS
-23 PKAPR
+23 
-28 GLFSANPSGRLRLVN
+28 F
-43 SPTRLLR
+43 
-50 HLALVALL
+50 HLP
-58 AVLQTLAAAAPK
+58 AAAAPK
-70 PNFIFFLID
+70 PNFIFILID

-91 KFYRTPNLDRMASQ
+91 KFYRTPNLDRFATQ

-134 LHLTDWLPGRGDLP
+134 LHLTDWLPGRGDLAP
-148 AQRLARPI
+148 QRLARPQ

-165 VTIAERLKAAG
+165 ITIAERLKTAG

-212 SYFAPFGGKAKDG
+212 SYFAPFGGKGKDG
-225 KQRAMRGL
+225 KQRSMRGL
-233 EEAKDGEYLTDRLTT
+233 EQAPAGEYLTDRLTT

-257 KDKPFFLYFAHYAV
+257 QDKPFFLYFAHYAV
-271 HTPLK
+271 HTPLR

-303 MESMDESIGR
+303 MESMDESVGR

-319 DLKLADNTY
+319 DLKLADHTY

-338 ATIEGPSTPATIN
+338 ATIEGPSTPSTIN
-351 SPLREGKGYL
+351 APLREGKGYL

-373 GPGIAAGST
+373 GPGIKPGST

-388 SVDYF
+388 SVDYL
-393 PTILELAGLPL
+393 PTILELAGLAAPKPEENVD
-404 GDPALA
+404 GIALA
-410 GSAPGAKSPAPA
+410 S
-422 EAGTPNVI
+422 
-430 DGVTLAPLLKG
+430 LLKG
-441 GPAPAARPLFWHYP
+441 AGAPAARPLFWHYP
-455 HYANQGGKP
+455 HYSNQGGKP
-464 GGVIR
+464 GGAIR
-469 DGDWKLIE
+469 DGDFKLIE

-488 LKNDFRE
+488 LKSGE
-495 NRNLALEATN
+495 NRNLAEDPTH
-505 AARVKSLVAKL
+505 AARVKAMVSKL

-530 NPAYRPSPQG
+530 NPAYRPSPQAADG
-540 QNGIIT
+540 TIT
-546 MLGKD
+546 MLGKH
-551 ADVHGA
+551 ADVFGP
-557 MLRYEPLPHKNTRGF
+557 MLRFEPLPHKNTLGY
-572 WINPNDWAS
+572 WVNPTDWAS
-581 WDFEVVKPGK
+581 WEFEVVKPGK

-605 GSEVEFAVGPQKL
+605 GSEVEFAVGAQKL
-618 LFKVEQ
+618 MFKVEQ

-630 FVKREIGEMTFDQ
+630 FVKRDIGELTFDKL
-643 PGRYTLTVKPKSK
+643 GRYTLTVRPKSK

-664 PQVVLKAK
+664 PQVVLKAGK